1 MRARLFIAVVCVML
15 IVSTRSWAN
24 EIDDGSGAGAP
35 AAVAAVAVV
44 VTPGFE
50 TPVNPW
56 IHPKMP
62 ERVRTTL
69 EAGFDLA
76 VQRVREVESCS
87 DLFAQLGADGLET
100 LSTGLYFPVDS
111 HRREVEVCGRNS
123 AASSRGAENLA
134 YTKVGDAPTWICRHF
149 GRVSPETAAVAVIH
163 EALHHAGLTEKP
175 HDRTAMTSIQITR
188 MVQDACGLT
197 GLHQAAGGR
206 LPETRGAANT
216 SSTARAPST
225 GGLFIPSNPAP
236 VSTKTLGLTS
246 TPSYTEAKTAAPQSG
261 P

>member
-1 MRARLFIAVVCVML
+1 MRARLFILVVCVML

-56 IHPKMP
+56 IHAAMPK
-62 ERVRTTL
+62 RVRTRL
-69 EAGFDLA
+69 EAGFELA

-100 LSTGLYFPVDS
+100 LATGLYFPVDS
-111 HRREVEVCGRNS
+111 YRREVEVCGRNS

-134 YTKVGDAPTWICRHF
+134 YTQVGAAPTWICRHF
-149 GRVSPETAAVAVIH
+149 SRVSTETAAVAVIH
-163 EALHHAGLTEKP
+163 EALHHAGLTEWP
-175 HDRTAMTSIQITR
+175 HDRLAMTSLEITELVESR
-188 MVQDACGLT
+188 C
-197 GLHQAAGGR
+197 
-206 LPETRGAANT
+206 E
-216 SSTARAPST
+216 
-225 GGLFIPSNPAP
+225 F
-236 VSTKTLGLTS
+236 
-246 TPSYTEAKTAAPQSG
+246 
-261 P
+261 